1 MAKVIFMEFTS
12 TTPPESAERR
22 AEIIKDVTPIL
33 EAQKRFWQ
41 KKILELFDRC
51 IEDGGA
57 YPKVFKNL
65 YWPFHKQLLQFM
77 LDCYLEE

>member
-1 MAKVIFMEFTS
+1 MEFTS
-12 TTPPESAERR
+12 ATPPKSAERR

-41 KKILELFDRC
+41 KRIIELFDRC

-57 YPKVFKNL
+57 YPKDYKSL
-65 YWPFHKQLLQFM
+65 YWTFHRQLLQFM
-77 LDCYLEE
+77 LQCYSAE